1 MSRKGKAASPLR
13 VLRKG
18 PVVTL
23 ELAAANARL
32 GPELH
37 AALVAAVR
45 EIDLDDEVRVV
56 VLRSTGRAFCCGGEP
71 GGRADGI
78 AAVAA
83 LRVPVL
89 ALLHGSVL
97 DEGLEL
103 ALACDLRI
111 AAEGTRLGLTQLA
124 RGDLPSHGGTQRL
137 PRIVGPACAARMLL
151 LGEIL
156 PARRAAASGLVTEV
170 VSREALR
177 RRGGLRARELAARG
191 PAAQRLAK
199 EALRSAADLPLAEGL
214 RLEGDLYVLLQSTE
228 DHAEGLASFR
238 AKRPP
243 RYQGR

>member
-1 MSRKGKAASPLR
+1 LSVSRKG
-13 VLRKG
+13 G
-18 PVVTL
+18 VVTL
-23 ELAAANARL
+23 ELAAADTRL
-32 GPELH
+32 SAELH
-37 AALVAAVR
+37 AALEEAAA

-56 VLRSTGRAFCCGGEP
+56 VLCGRGRAFCCGGEP

-89 ALLHGSVL
+89 ALLHGAVL

-111 AAEGTRLGLTQLA
+111 AAEGTRLGLTQLS
-124 RGDLPSHGGTQRL
+124 RGELPSHGGTQRL
-137 PRIVGPACAARMLL
+137 PRMVGPAVAARMVL
-151 LGEIL
+151 LGEVL
-156 PARRAAASGLVTEV
+156 TARRAQASGLVAEV
-170 VSREALR
+170 VARNLLR

-199 EALRSAADLPLAEGL
+199 EALRSAGDLPLAEGL
-214 RLEGDLYVLLQSTE
+214 RLEGDLYVLLQSTK
-228 DHAEGLASFR
+228 DRDEGLASFR
-238 AKRPP
+238 AKRQP

>member
-1 MSRKGKAASPLR
+1 MSGRRKAASPLS
-13 VLRKG
+13 VSRKG
-18 PVVTL
+18 GVVTL
-23 ELAAANARL
+23 ELAAADTRL
-32 GPELH
+32 SAELH
-37 AALVAAVR
+37 AALEEAAA

-56 VLRSTGRAFCCGGEP
+56 VLCGRGRAFCCGGEP

-89 ALLHGSVL
+89 ALLHGAVL

-111 AAEGTRLGLTQLA
+111 AAEGTRLGLTQLS
-124 RGDLPSHGGTQRL
+124 RGELPSHGGTQRL
-137 PRIVGPACAARMLL
+137 PRMVGPAVAARMVL
-151 LGEIL
+151 LGEVL
-156 PARRAAASGLVTEV
+156 TARRAQASGLVAEV
-170 VSREALR
+170 VARNLLR

-199 EALRSAADLPLAEGL
+199 EALRSAGDLPLAEGL
-214 RLEGDLYVLLQSTE
+214 RLEGDLYVLLQSTK
-228 DHAEGLASFR
+228 DRDEGLASFR
-238 AKRPP
+238 AKRQP